1 MKKTQ
6 NKTEINLNVNLNLE
20 RITLEKDKL
29 VAQFDKIEPRKMKV
43 VERLIDNAAF
53 MSVMLEDIQ
62 AKINQNGYMVE
73 YQNGENQW
81 GMKKSP
87 EIEIF
92 NQTISNY
99 SKIIK
104 QLTDLLPVEVKLEH
118 KDTETESIKEFIQG
132 KK

>member
-6 NKTEINLNVNLNLE
+6 KKTEVNLNID

-62 AKINQNGYMVE
+62 DKINQNGYMVE

-104 QLTDLLPVEVKLEH
+104 QLTDLLPVETKLEN
-118 KDTETESIKEFIQG
+118 KDTDVESIKEFIKG